1 MSGELATA
9 VLAVLVIGT
18 LALTGLTAR
27 WVVGHPERIR
37 AGLGWVAERQA
48 VVWVRSRYPRPG
60 RFLGRRLV
68 PEEATGLALTLGVGM
83 VLALGLSFGQL
94 LDNVLESDGIAVADH
109 PVLRFLATHR
119 EPWLVTAMQV
129 ISDVGSPLGVGITAT
144 MVGVALAWSRRSWLP
159 LLAIGFGVVGIGM
172 INLTVKWVVSRSR
185 PPEAI
190 AVLGEDGFSFPSGHT
205 TGTTVVWL
213 LSAWMIS
220 RRTIRS
226 GAGRDLVWIG
236 ALLVIIAVGT
246 SRVYLGVHFPSD
258 VLAGWTLGAAW
269 AVTIALV
276 ANVWEQ
282 SPRTSPALVGPNP
295 QDTDRPAETVN
306 PGRRWPSRH
315 SRE

>member
-9 VLAVLVIGT
+9 VLAVLVVGT
-18 LALTGLTAR
+18 LTLTGLTAR

-37 AGLGWVAERQA
+37 VGMSWVAELPA

-60 RFLGRRLV
+60 RFLSRRLA
-68 PEEATGLALTLGVGM
+68 PKEATGLALTLGVGM

-119 EPWLVTAMQV
+119 EPWLVTTMQV
-129 ISDVGSPLGVGITAT
+129 ISDVGSPVGAGITAT

-159 LLAIGFGVVGIGM
+159 LMAIGFGAAGIGA

-185 PPEAI
+185 PPKVI

-205 TGTTVVWL
+205 VGTTVVWL

-220 RRTIRS
+220 RWMIR
-226 GAGRDLVWIG
+226 GNVGRDLVWIG
-236 ALLVIIAVGT
+236 ALLVIVAVGT

-282 SPRTSPALVGPNP
+282 SHTSPALVGPNAR
-295 QDTDRPAETVN
+295 DTGRPAETQ
-306 PGRRWPSRH
+306 
-315 SRE
+315 